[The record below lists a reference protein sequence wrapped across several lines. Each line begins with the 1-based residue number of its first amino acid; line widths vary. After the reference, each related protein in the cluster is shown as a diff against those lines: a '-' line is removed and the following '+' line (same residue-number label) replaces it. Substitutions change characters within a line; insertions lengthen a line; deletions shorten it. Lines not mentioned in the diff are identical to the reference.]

1 MKNENINVNHEEREH
16 ALLSPSSAKRW
27 MNCPASAAMSLA
39 MADYAGHNKAN
50 SSAESDEGT
59 MAHEISE
66 LLLRLRTEQ
75 DEQVKKELK
84 GEARIKIE
92 QAKEKGIYT
101 RDFSDGIKIYG
112 DYILNL
118 IKEKNISAFEFEKK
132 VDCSKYA
139 TDCWGTCDFCGYS
152 EKGSALYICDLK
164 FGVGVQVSAFEN
176 PQLMI
181 YALGALEKYKADKI
195 SLQII
200 QPRLSKLPG
209 VYEISAKD
217 LKEWG
222 EHILIP
228 SAEKALSPGAEFNP
242 SLEVCQFCP
251 ARNRCKARFDKI
263 KKSLSENIKKKEML
277 LDDDGQQ
284 NFYIDLKA
292 SKKEADSIFKS
303 LEADIIKNKENNLL
317 RYTRL
322 SLIPSRASRKIN
334 ANLKDEF
341 LDILVAEGYD
351 LDLLAPRSLSV
362 TNLEKTIGKEES
374 KKYERF
380 FIKESKSMKLDEIK

>member
-1 MKNENINVNHEEREH
+1 MKDKNINVNHEEREH

-27 MNCPASAAMSLA
+27 MNCPASVAMSLA
-39 MADYAGHNKAN
+39 MSEYAGQNKTN

-75 DEQVKKELK
+75 DDQIKKELK
-84 GEARIKIE
+84 EEARIKIE
-92 QAKEKGIYT
+92 QAKEKGIYIK
-101 RDFSDGIKIYG
+101 DFSEGLKTYG

-132 VDCSKYA
+132 VDCAKYA
-139 TDCWGTCDFCGYS
+139 SDCWGTCDFCGYS
-152 EKGSALYICDLK
+152 EKDSVLYICDLK
-164 FGVGVQVSAFEN
+164 FGIGVQVSAFEN

-181 YALGALEKYKADKI
+181 YAMGALEEYKADKI

-200 QPRLSKLPG
+200 QPRLSKIPS

-217 LKEWG
+217 LKEWA
-222 EHILIP
+222 ERILIP
-228 SAEKALSPGAEFNP
+228 SAEKALSPDAEFSP
-242 SLEVCQFCP
+242 SLETCRFCP

-263 KKSLSENIKKKEML
+263 KKSLSENIKKNEML

-284 NFYIDLKA
+284 NFYIDLKVV
-292 SKKEADSIFKS
+292 KKEADSIFKS
-303 LEADIIKNKENNLL
+303 LEADIIKNKENNFL
-317 RYTRL
+317 RYNKL
-322 SLIPSRASRKIN
+322 NLIPSRASRKIN
-334 ANLKDEF
+334 TKLKDEF
-341 LDILVAEGYD
+341 LGILVAEGYD

-362 TNLEKTIGKEES
+362 TNLEKTLGKEES